1 MEHSQLGQVIILQS
15 EYTLCGAMLLN
26 SILGGWRHITPCL
39 NEQSEAELSEFI
51 NTVWGA
57 HLLQSGCIWHCRNP
71 LQYQVNLSRFHVLQ
85 SVPLQESQRLL
96 EKHDKL
102 FVRGKQATLS

>member
-51 NTVWGA
+51 NTVQGPPAPVWL
-57 HLLQSGCIWHCRNP
+57 HLT
-71 LQYQVNLSRFHVLQ
+71 
-85 SVPLQESQRLL
+85 LQEPTPVSSEPVQISHPSECTTAR
-96 EKHDKL
+96 ETT
-102 FVRGKQATLS
+102 FVREA